1 MTRRYIGTW
10 ISNKYPLAYRVLPKC
25 GCSTVGQWFHWLDH
39 GSFYPGLIHDPG
51 VPILKWGYEH
61 ARPIIAERL
70 DADNYQIFTLV
81 RNPYRRLVSAFVDK
95 IFGYQGNGRRYRG
108 GQLHALMEPY
118 GLNFGSRSSIFDN
131 FRAFVH
137 FATDTTQRREPI
149 PPDPHWRPCAD
160 QLHVSFATNPRWRPH
175 YIGHVERLRDHLV
188 VVAARAGMPLN
199 LIPSSIPRENTTSL
213 GQVKLDQ
220 LYGKEEIDRVVTT
233 YERDFRWFG
242 YSVDPSISDPVGR
255 VDLETV
261 MKEGREAGANAV
273 VANPEDVAD
282 AATS

>member
-10 ISNKYPLAYRVLPKC
+10 ISKRYPLAYRVLPKC

-39 GSFYPGLIHDPG
+39 GDFYPGLIHDRD

-61 ARPIIAERL
+61 ARPIIVERL
-70 DADNYQIFTLV
+70 EAGNYLIFTLV

-95 IFGYQGNGRRYRG
+95 IFGYQGNGLRYRG

-118 GLNFGSRSSIFDN
+118 GLNFGSRSNITDN

-137 FATDTTQRREPI
+137 FATDTINCREPI
-149 PPDPHWRPCAD
+149 AADPHWRPCAD
-160 QLHVSFATNPRWRPH
+160 QIKVSFTINRRWRPH
-175 YIGHVERLRDHLV
+175 YIGHVEHFRDHLV
-188 VVAARAGMPLN
+188 VVAARAGMPLD
-199 LIPSSIPRENTTSL
+199 LVPSSLPRENTTSL
-213 GQVKLDQ
+213 GQVPFDV
-220 LYGKEEIDRVVTT
+220 LYGKEEVDRVVAT

-242 YSVDPSISDPVGR
+242 YSTDPSIGVPVSR
-255 VDLETV
+255 VDLESV
-261 MKEGREAGANAV
+261 IKEGREADHDVLSANSDDV
-273 VANPEDVAD
+273 VD